1 MYYHDMKQAGYFTP
15 EECRKIEQYI
25 NLSDVLITY
34 SGGVFT
40 ISTREETHKFKG
52 KAAFMECVKADLY
65 WIMDA
70 LRAVYED
77 READGRQADR
87 EY

>member
-1 MYYHDMKQAGYFTP
+1 MYYHDMKQAGFFTAK
-15 EECRKIEQYI
+15 ECRTIEQYI

-34 SGGVFT
+34 SNGVFT
-40 ISTREETHKFKG
+40 ISTREETHKIKG
-52 KAAFMECVKADLY
+52 KAAFVEYVKADLY

-70 LRAVYED
+70 LKAMHED
-77 READGRQADR
+77 REEDGRQADR